1 MRTRRPW
8 TASDTLG
15 SESPDCPPPSWTRT
29 AADSRLTLVLAS
41 AVVVSVVFWHHR
53 TLHCAGHNYQRNI
66 RQAVLYDYMKRDE
79 FLDDGPPP
87 ADSQPPISACRI
99 ARPPSALL
107 LLTAGGGVVRSVAG
121 LERGAALDRR
131 G

>member
-1 MRTRRPW
+1 M
-8 TASDTLG
+8 
-15 SESPDCPPPSWTRT
+15 
-29 AADSRLTLVLAS
+29 
-41 AVVVSVVFWHHR
+41 VFWHHR

-66 RQAVLYDYMKRDE
+66 RQAVLYDYIKRDE

-99 ARPPSALL
+99 ARPSSALL